1 MGATLAPVSAD
12 NIGIQLMIAGPED
25 PNGGGGEPFASKA
38 ETLTYLSDIIF
49 ELKQLAD
56 RSGCRT
62 LGAILNVAL
71 LEARIQD
78 EQLRR

>member
-1 MGATLAPVSAD
+1 
-12 NIGIQLMIAGPED
+12 MIAGPED
-25 PNGGGGEPFASKA
+25 PNGEPHASKS
-38 ETLTYLSDIIF
+38 ETLIYLADIIF

-71 LEARIQD
+71 LEARIQN

>member
-1 MGATLAPVSAD
+1 MGFASLQETAD

-25 PNGGGGEPFASKA
+25 PNGEDGEPLASKS
-38 ETLTYLSDIIF
+38 ETLTYLTDIIF

-71 LEARIQD
+71 LEARIQN